1 MTYQNNQYNKH
12 NLQLWLNYL
21 LSQLN
26 RGRLYDINRS
36 K

>member
-1 MTYQNNQYNKH
+1 MKYQNHKHNKH

-21 LSQLN
+21 LSQNN
-26 RGRLYDINRS
+26 RGSLYDNNRS